1 MAHIIDAW
9 ITDDPLVRRI
19 QIVEV
24 VLANCSSVLWPHDPE
39 KVKQVPEWLAK
50 LRASMKSKTKG
61 LHGNGSMQASAESST
76 TRSHST
82 TPQKKGLNGLSVASA
97 DVIVVQEHSKANQSM
112 QELQST
118 TTPIFVVPPP
128 PPPAPHEVGSLSD
141 VVLPV
146 STQFSSSTLDAPQT
160 SPQVGSTRSSHQHP
174 QHQTR
179 GMGNGESRS
188 STRSSSNRPH
198 YPEVGADNNRTS
210 ATRAGPSS
218 AVTQGASQVSRRS
231 TEDYYEERGV
241 PPTAAT
247 TRQGEVVV
255 VTENGSPLLE
265 SASSVD
271 FPSVPLQV
279 KRLSGGITNELFHV
293 YDEEDESASVVVRVF
308 GKETDRVI
316 SRESEL
322 FYQSLFIRTYVHGNN
337 FLVYDFLS
345 GFYTLPYTEM
355 AAEATPIAHAVAEFQ
370 VRATRAALRDH
381 ARPLLR
387 DSQNKEYWE
396 SFDDELVASTNDGF
410 GRGSASMVKDRSRF
424 HHESN
429 YLVDSLTKWVELVL
443 SREIQ
448 QKVLEEKQESFLE
461 TAHSLQ
467 RECAWMVSVLEKE
480 RPSLPE
486 GVCHN
491 DLLSANVMIHSARKE
506 VRIIDFDYTKR
517 SFLLYDVANHFNE
530 YPGLDCDYDT
540 YFPSDAQMAQFI
552 AEYRKGMRVALERAW
567 GEGKIANANLRA
579 EEHEIFPNAKAL
591 FWADSEA
598 AEAEAVAQWTRL
610 AKLLTLASHLSW
622 SVWSLLQEAVSTLD
636 VDFLDYAKVRYNRY
650 MDVREECSRGF

>member
-9 ITDDPLVRRI
+9 IADDPLVRRL

-24 VLANCSSVLWPHDPE
+24 VLANCSAVLWPHNPE
-39 KVKQVPEWLAK
+39 KVKRTPEWLAK
-50 LRASMKSKTKG
+50 LRTSLKSKTKG
-61 LHGNGSMQASAESST
+61 LHGNGSTQSFAESSASRCAT
-76 TRSHST
+76 A

-97 DVIVVQEHSKANQSM
+97 DVILLQENVKARQSTVQEQQVSPTVVSLLTPQAL
-112 QELQST
+112 QE
-118 TTPIFVVPPP
+118 
-128 PPPAPHEVGSLSD
+128 AEALSN
-141 VVLPV
+141 VEAPV
-146 STQFSSSTLDAPQT
+146 STTQVSSSSLDVPQT
-160 SPQVGSTRSSHQHP
+160 SPQVGSTHRQGCSV
-174 QHQTR
+174 
-179 GMGNGESRS
+179 GSRS

-198 YPEVGADNNRTS
+198 YPEVGADNNRVSGS
-210 ATRAGPSS
+210 ANRPGPSS
-218 AVTQGASQVSRRS
+218 FASPGASQVSRRS
-231 TEDYYEERGV
+231 TEDYYEEHGV

-247 TRQGEVVV
+247 TRQGGVVV

-265 SASSVD
+265 TNASID
-271 FPSVPLQV
+271 FASVPLQV

-337 FLVYDFLS
+337 FLVYDFLD
-345 GFYTLPYTEM
+345 GFYTLPYHEM

-370 VRATRAALRDH
+370 VRATSAALRDH

-396 SFDDELVASTNDGF
+396 SFDDELVASA
-410 GRGSASMVKDRSRF
+410 RGGGSGGDSRVSTASKEKSRF

-443 SREIQ
+443 SKEIV

-461 TAHSLQ
+461 TAHNLQ
-467 RECAWMVSVLEKE
+467 RECAWMLSVLAKE
-480 RPSLPE
+480 RGSLPE

-491 DLLSANVMIHSARKE
+491 DLLSANVMIHSTRKE

-540 YFPSDAQMAQFI
+540 YFPSDAHMSNFI

-567 GEGKIANANLRA
+567 HASATANPNLSTA
-579 EEHEIFPNAKAL
+579 EQEIFPNAKTL
-591 FWADSEA
+591 FWTESS
-598 AEAEAVAQWTRL
+598 EAEAAVVVQWTRL

-636 VDFLDYAKVRYNRY
+636 VDFLDYAKARYTRY